1 MTRSA
6 TGHATFHS
14 LEFAA
19 QLVVWAMRK
28 RLHLLRNGHD
38 DSDVARAFALG
49 RLDAVHAALMSLIDV
64 LVCGSPKVIELH
76 EVACPCLA
84 PYEVALLN
92 AIASLQNGRDAQ
104 AKNCIATLL
113 CRPALD
119 LVFPG
124 VQVMVRELAARGL
137 TIRPIANPL
146 EPRHALLQPSSRML
160 H

>member
-49 RLDAVHAALMSLIDV
+49 RLDAVHAAAFPYSYPI
-64 LVCGSPKVIELH
+64 VCGLRLARRRGVPFLLTPFLHLGDPADPRDRTRRQYTAPHLRWLLRQAYSPITW
-76 EVACPCLA
+76 A
-84 PYEVALLN
+84 P
-92 AIASLQNGRDAQ
+92 S
-104 AKNCIATLL
+104 
-113 CRPALD
+113 
-119 LVFPG
+119 
-124 VQVMVRELAARGL
+124 
-137 TIRPIANPL
+137 
-146 EPRHALLQPSSRML
+146 
-160 H
+160 